1 MKNLFRSVRAQLLL
15 AALLVETLMLILMV
29 SNSLRLMHNYMS
41 QQTQQFAEQ
50 LTPILSAALVA
61 PLAQSDYATVQS
73 VLDESRSIGG
83 VNYLIITNNQGQRMA
98 ASGWPEDKPLPTLDS
113 SIHMLGTGDTQK
125 IYDVQKPISMYG
137 QRLGTL
143 HFGLD
148 LSHVLMAQQSL
159 LTQGIVIALA
169 ELLLSFLVLTVL
181 IWWMMR
187 QLVQLTRA
195 SHEVAVGNLSPA
207 AVPEGNDELGQL
219 GAAFNKMSRAIENR
233 VAELTTAKET
243 ADQAN
248 QAKSRF
254 LATMSHEIRTPMN
267 GILGMAQLLQKPQ
280 LSETDRQHY
289 AQVVL
294 SSGMALQN
302 LLNDILDF
310 SKIEADKI
318 TLDTVAFSP
327 HELLDDLRALFE
339 SQVNAKQLR
348 FEVRWHGTARQLY
361 LLDAMRLR
369 QMLINLLSN
378 ALKFTQQ
385 GFISIQARELSRQ
398 DGQATLEFSVSDSG
412 IGLSDEVQSKL
423 FQPFVQAD
431 NSTTRQFGGSGLGL
445 SIVRRL
451 AELMGG
457 NAGVASQEGAGAN
470 FWFRVRATT
479 LEDAAPQAD
488 LPPLAETPSGGAAQ
502 HTPPSG
508 LCGHVLVV
516 EDNLVNCMVVEGL
529 LHNLGL
535 RVSIV
540 NDGQQAVQT
549 FQDGL
554 NPDLILMDIQ
564 MPVLDGRT
572 ACQKIRQFEAQHG
585 LAPIPIIALTADAF
599 EEDRQRC
606 LAVGMNDFLTKPL
619 SHQTLT
625 ATLEKYLRSKTGTGS
640 VAHDHAHADTN
651 AQALGSALSKLL
663 KLLQQHKFSALDQF
677 AELQTLANHSLLRQ
691 SLQSIA
697 PIVQNLR
704 FEQAYQ
710 QLMAL
715 QHQHPELLPP
725 EFKPT
730 HAQDQTN
737 HPGN

>member
-15 AALLVETLMLILMV
+15 VALLVETLMLILMV
-29 SNSLRLMHNYMS
+29 SNSLRLVHSYMS

-50 LTPILSAALVA
+50 LMPILSAALVA

-73 VLDESRSIGG
+73 VLDESRSKGG
-83 VNYLIITNNQGQRMA
+83 VSYLILTSNQGQRIA
-98 ASGWPEDKPLPTLDS
+98 ASGWPEEKPLPIPDT
-113 SIHMLGTGDTQK
+113 SIHLLGNDETHL

-148 LSHVLMAQQSL
+148 LSHVMMAQQSL
-159 LTQGIVIALA
+159 LNQGIVIALV

-181 IWWMMR
+181 VWWMMR

-195 SHEVAVGNLSPA
+195 SHEVAIGNLSPA
-207 AVPEGNDELGQL
+207 SVPEGDDELGQL

-233 VAELTTAKET
+233 VAELTSAKET

-348 FEVRWHGTARQLY
+348 FEVRWHGTERQLY

-385 GFISIQARELSRQ
+385 GFISVQARELSRH

-412 IGLSDEVQSKL
+412 IGMSQEVQSKL

-457 NAGVASQEGAGAN
+457 RAGVTSKEGAGAN
-470 FWFRVRATT
+470 FWFRVQASTLADAAAEATLPTLGASKSGASVQHTT
-479 LEDAAPQAD
+479 LN
-488 LPPLAETPSGGAAQ
+488 
-502 HTPPSG
+502 G
-508 LCGHVLVV
+508 LSGHVLVV

-535 RVSIV
+535 QVSVV

-549 FQDGL
+549 VQDGL
-554 NPDLILMDIQ
+554 KPDLILMDIQ

-585 LAPIPIIALTADAF
+585 LMPIPIIALTADAF

-625 ATLEKYLRSKTGTGS
+625 EALEKHLRSKTGAGS
-640 VAHDHAHADTN
+640 VAQNHADAD
-651 AQALGSALSKLL
+651 AQALGSTLNKLL
-663 KLLQQHKFSALDQF
+663 ELLQRHKFSALDQF
-677 AELQTLANHSLLRQ
+677 AELQTLATHSVLRQ
-691 SLQSIA
+691 SLQNIA
-697 PIVQNLR
+697 PIVQNLQ
-704 FEQAYQ
+704 FEQAFQ

-715 QHQHPELLPP
+715 QRQHPQLLPP
-725 EFKPT
+725 ELNPP

-737 HPGN
+737 HPGD